1 MRARATHVLS
11 IVTRIGSVASLVLLG
26 ACGSQTRVVH
36 ERLDEAS
43 GITVRAGG
51 EPMVFAR
58 TESQYSRSGRDYLYF
73 GPVETN
79 RQGVREYYLWV
90 GVATTLDRGY
100 LAPPSEQPEKV
111 FIDVAGEPMELVLK
125 PWRER
130 EPALHD
136 PRVYG
141 TPVRLGVELAARTTL
156 DQLRRLASEPL
167 QSLRV
172 VDRDGRERAYYRW
185 HEGSDW
191 PTFLTAVARGE

>member
-1 MRARATHVLS
+1 MSTT
-11 IVTRIGSVASLVLLG
+11 TRIASVAALVLLG
-26 ACGSQTRVVH
+26 ACGSQTRVLH

-43 GITVRAGG
+43 GTTVRAGG

-58 TESQYSRSGRDYLYF
+58 TETGYSRSGRDYLYF

-100 LAPPSEQPEKV
+100 LAPPGVEPERV
-111 FIDVAGEPMELVLK
+111 FVDVAGEPMELALR
-125 PWRER
+125 PWRDR
-130 EPALHD
+130 EPGLRD
-136 PRVYG
+136 PRVYD
-141 TPVRLGVELAARTTL
+141 TPVRLGAELAARIAL

-172 VDRDGRERAYYRW
+172 VDHDGHERIYYRW

-191 PTFLTAVARGE
+191 PSFLAAVNRDAH

>member
-1 MRARATHVLS
+1 MRAHATDIVS
-11 IVTRIGSVASLVLLG
+11 IVASIGLAASLALVG
-26 ACGSQTRVVH
+26 ACAGQTRVVH

-43 GITVRAGG
+43 GITVLAGG

-58 TESQYSRSGRDYLYF
+58 TETRYSRSGRDYLYF

-79 RQGVREYYLWV
+79 RQGVRDYYLWV

-100 LAPPSEQPEKV
+100 LAPPGGEPAKV
-111 FIDVAGEPMELVLK
+111 FVDVAGEPMELVLE

-130 EPALHD
+130 EPSLHD
-136 PRVYG
+136 ARVYG
-141 TPVRLGVELAARTTL
+141 TPVRLGAELAARITL
-156 DQLRRLASEPL
+156 DQLRRLAGEPL

-172 VDRDGRERAYYRW
+172 VDRDGQERAYYRW

-191 PTFLTAVARGE
+191 PAFLAAVARGE